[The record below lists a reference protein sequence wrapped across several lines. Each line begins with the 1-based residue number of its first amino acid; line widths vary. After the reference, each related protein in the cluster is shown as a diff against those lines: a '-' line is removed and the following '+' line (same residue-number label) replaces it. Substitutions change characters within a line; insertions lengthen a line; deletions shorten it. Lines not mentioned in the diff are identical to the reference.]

1 MDNIFG
7 MPPIAFVLLLAL
19 GTVVFIFWKRILRLA
34 ENVRAVAVQRD
45 NLDKELEKY
54 RPIIEVEAALNKL
67 KGELAKSQA
76 DLDGLIQLFAEY
88 DLKVDLVET
97 GFYQPKFHLDNVL
110 DFIEALD
117 FVREAEREVI
127 RKKEALLGVGNKELG
142 KLALSAFNGDSTPII
157 EDVTYSNFEKSKEKL
172 RLAFNKVN
180 NLLVESHVQVAPVL
194 LDLKLKELALVYGL
208 KEAEQKAKEE
218 QTSLKEQMREEEA
231 ARVEAE
237 RARLKAIKEQEN
249 YEAALVQGHATVL
262 GVTSARA

>member
-127 RKKEALLGVGNKELG
+127 RKKEALLG
-142 KLALSAFNGDSTPII
+142 
-157 EDVTYSNFEKSKEKL
+157 
-172 RLAFNKVN
+172 
-180 NLLVESHVQVAPVL
+180 
-194 LDLKLKELALVYGL
+194 
-208 KEAEQKAKEE
+208 
-218 QTSLKEQMREEEA
+218 
-231 ARVEAE
+231 
-237 RARLKAIKEQEN
+237 
-249 YEAALVQGHATVL
+249 
-262 GVTSARA
+262 